1 MIWIILE
8 CSIYL
13 YFLVQIELCRHI
25 VLNSCSCRGYL
36 HKMGARIKSWSKR
49 WFVFDRNKRTL
60 VYYADKSE
68 VRRTMLTRDT
78 FRHLQSSSS
87 FHDVT
92 LNYWCQ
98 FSFIRHNFI

>member
-68 VRRTMLTRDT
+68 VRRIM
-78 FRHLQSSSS
+78 F
-87 FHDVT
+87 
-92 LNYWCQ
+92 
-98 FSFIRHNFI
+98 

>member
-1 MIWIILE
+1 ML
-8 CSIYL
+8 
-13 YFLVQIELCRHI
+13 QIELCRHI

-68 VRRTMLTRDT
+68 VRLIIVLTRDT
-78 FRHLQSSSS
+78 F
-87 FHDVT
+87 
-92 LNYWCQ
+92 
-98 FSFIRHNFI
+98 

>member
-1 MIWIILE
+1 MIILF
-8 CSIYL
+8 S
-13 YFLVQIELCRHI
+13 VQIELCRHI

-68 VRRTMLTRDT
+68 VSPIIIVFTRDT
-78 FRHLQSSSS
+78 F
-87 FHDVT
+87 
-92 LNYWCQ
+92 
-98 FSFIRHNFI
+98 